1 MESSVWQNDGVQ
13 LYLLRHG
20 IAEDNGPDGRDE
32 SRRLTS
38 DGRTKLQAVL
48 EAARAAGVRPNLIIT
63 SPLVRARQTAEIA
76 AGILGYKETLV
87 ESKALI
93 PSADPA
99 EIWEEIRVHKSED
112 SVVLTSHEPLMS
124 QMTAFLLG
132 TPALQVDLKKG
143 SIVRIDFDRFGP
155 SPRGVLKW
163 MLTPKLAGV

>member
-20 IAEDNGPDGRDE
+20 IAEDNGPDGTDE

-38 DGRTKLQAVL
+38 DGRTKLKRVL
-48 EAARAAGVRPNLIIT
+48 EVAREAGVKPSMILT

-76 AGILGYKETLV
+76 AGVLGYNGGLV
-87 ESKALI
+87 ESDALI

-99 EIWEEIRVHKSED
+99 EIWEEIRVHKNEE
-112 SVVLTSHEPLMS
+112 SVLLASHEPLMS
-124 QMTAFLLG
+124 QMTGFLLG
-132 TPALQVDLKKG
+132 TPSLLVDMKKG
-143 SIVRIDFDRFGP
+143 AIVRIDFDRFGA